1 MPIQDLIGKE
11 IPPFEMPIE
20 RGKIKEFAEAIGDDN
35 PIYRDPTYAQKSPFG
50 QILAPPTFGAT
61 KAFWRTG
68 GSNAEI
74 AGLDNRFVLHGEE
87 EYEYFK
93 PIIAGDILTCRG
105 KITEAYEKA
114 GKRGGK
120 MTFVVFEFTF
130 YNQKG
135 EKVQVS
141 RSTTIQTGGVVKD

>member
-11 IPPFEMPIE
+11 IPPFEFPIE
-20 RGKIKEFAEAIGDDN
+20 RGKIKEFAEAIVDDN
-35 PIYRDPTYAQKSPFG
+35 PVYRDPAYAKKSGFG
-50 QILAPPTFGAT
+50 QVIVPPTFTAT

-68 GSNAEI
+68 GTNAEI
-74 AGLDNRFVLHGEE
+74 AGLDNRFLLHGEE

-93 PIIAGDILTCRG
+93 PILAGDILTCRG

-114 GKRGGK
+114 GKRGGT

-130 YNQKG
+130 HNQRG
-135 EKVQVS
+135 EKVLIS
-141 RSTTIQTGGVVKD
+141 RSTVIQTGGVVKT

>member
-11 IPPFEMPIE
+11 IPSFEMPIE

-35 PIYRDPTYAQKSPFG
+35 PIYRDLTHAQKSPFG
-50 QILAPPTFGAT
+50 RILAPPTFTVT
-61 KAFWRTG
+61 KAFWRPG
-68 GSNAEI
+68 RSNAEM

-93 PIIAGDILTCRG
+93 PIVAGDALTCKG

-114 GKRGGK
+114 GKRGGT

-130 YNQKG
+130 YNQRG

-141 RSTTIQTGGVVKD
+141 RSTIIQTGGVVKD